1 MYFPRPASAF
11 PARGQAQPI
20 PQQAPPQMPQA
31 PVNTPGI
38 PNPATH
44 QQNQYAPIPPDEVKR
59 WAEVNHTS
67 KGSVKQVEWSNNADK
82 YVFQMKDGTSETVS
96 PEYIMQNKGHWQPSP
111 VHEQSVIRHI
121 IGKQVQKMPPQM
133 LAQMGQGQP
142 QVPGPQAPPVMG
154 AQAGPAQATPQ
165 PMMPG

>member
-1 MYFPRPASAF
+1 
-11 PARGQAQPI
+11 
-20 PQQAPPQMPQA
+20 MPQA

-44 QQNQYAPIPPDEVKR
+44 QSNQYAPIPPDEVKR

-67 KGSVKQVEWSNNADK
+67 KGSIKQVEWSNNADK
-82 YVFQMKDGTSETVS
+82 YIFSMKDGTNQSVS
-96 PEYIMQNKGHWQPSP
+96 PEYIMQNKGHWQPTP

-121 IGKQVQKMPPQM
+121 MGKQIQKAHQQM
-133 LAQMGQGQP
+133 QMAQMP
-142 QVPGPQAPPVMG
+142 QQQQLPSPGTSQLPVMG

-165 PMMPG
+165 PMAPG